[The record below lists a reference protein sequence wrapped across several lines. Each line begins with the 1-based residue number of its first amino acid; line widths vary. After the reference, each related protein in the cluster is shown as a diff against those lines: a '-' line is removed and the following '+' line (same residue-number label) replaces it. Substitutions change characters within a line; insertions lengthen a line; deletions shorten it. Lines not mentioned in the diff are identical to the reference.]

1 MRNYKLGIITAMA
14 LVATL
19 PERKLTK
26 EFLESE
32 IDKVEYN
39 RFGETNT
46 HCTITTKSGFTFT
59 GESACVDPNNFDQ
72 KIGEKFAY
80 ENAFEKMWM
89 PYGFWLHKALADYD
103 NRLQPPSDDNKIK
116 ALAETDYQSKL
127 NEAQNLIDSYSKRET
142 TWQDRVCEE
151 IGELVD
157 RKEKLEKFLSG
168 DKPSFVS
175 DAQWGLMK
183 EQLQAMYSYHNIL
196 IERLDEDA
204 GVVSG
209 IRLAEQSKSEDLL
222 AVSAVNPTVDSQ
234 EHHQQPTMDFGYAV
248 KMMKEGKRVERAG
261 WNGKGMFLY
270 YVPENKYPASRN
282 EHGTMIGMFKD
293 DMVPYREYIALK
305 TVDNQVVPWAPSI
318 SDALAE
324 DWQIVEWGN

>member
-1 MRNYKLGIITAMA
+1 MRALRLSHVLGVISAAA

-89 PYGFWLHKALADYD
+89 PYGFWLHKAMLEFSNLNVCNAQCECD
-103 NRLQPPSDDNKIK
+103 NDES
-116 ALAETDYQSKL
+116 
-127 NEAQNLIDSYSKRET
+127 
-142 TWQDRVCEE
+142 
-151 IGELVD
+151 
-157 RKEKLEKFLSG
+157 LSG
-168 DKPSFVS
+168 MVKDWQIPNDTTF
-175 DAQWGLMK
+175 
-183 EQLQAMYSYHNIL
+183 
-196 IERLDEDA
+196 
-204 GVVSG
+204 
-209 IRLAEQSKSEDLL
+209 
-222 AVSAVNPTVDSQ
+222 
-234 EHHQQPTMDFGYAV
+234 DFGTAV
-248 KMMKEGKRVERAG
+248 EALKQGARVAREG

-270 YVPENKYPASRN
+270 YVPQNKYPASRN
-282 EHGTMIGMFKD
+282 EHGTMVGVFED
-293 DMVPYREYIALK
+293 DMVPYGAYIAMK
-305 TVDNQVVPWAPSI
+305 TAQNNVVPWLASQT
-318 SDALAE
+318 DVLAE
-324 DWQIVEWGN
+324 DWQIVE

>member
-1 MRNYKLGIITAMA
+1 MKNYGHKLGVITAMA
-14 LVATL
+14 LAAAL

-26 EFLESE
+26 DFLESE

-80 ENAFEKMWM
+80 EQAFEKMWM
-89 PYGFWLHKALADYD
+89 PYGFWLHKALAEYD
-103 NRLQPPSDDNKIK
+103 QRMNDDGEPK
-116 ALAETDYQSKL
+116 ETAVQ
-127 NEAQNLIDSYSKRET
+127 A

-168 DKPSFVS
+168 NKPNFVS
-175 DAQWGLMK
+175 DAQWDLMK

-209 IRLAEQSKSEDLL
+209 IRLDEQSKSEGLL

-234 EHHQQPTMDFGYAV
+234 EYHQQPTMDFGYAV

-282 EHGTMIGMFKD
+282 EHGTMIGVFED
-293 DMVPYREYIALK
+293 DMVPYGAYIAMK
-305 TVDNQVVPWAPSI
+305 TAQNNVVPWLASQT
-318 SDALAE
+318 DVLAE
-324 DWQIVEWGN
+324 DWQIVE

>member
-1 MRNYKLGIITAMA
+1 MRALRLSHVLGVISAAA

-19 PERKLTK
+19 PERKITK

-59 GESACVDPNNFDQ
+59 GESACVDPNNFDREL
-72 KIGEKFAY
+72 GEKFAY
-80 ENAFEKMWM
+80 EQAFEKMWM
-89 PYGFWLHKALADYD
+89 PYGFWLHKALAEFD
-103 NRLQPPSDDNKIK
+103 NFETSTGQDEF
-116 ALAETDYQSKL
+116 LA
-127 NEAQNLIDSYSKRET
+127 
-142 TWQDRVCEE
+142 
-151 IGELVD
+151 G
-157 RKEKLEKFLSG
+157 
-168 DKPSFVS
+168 
-175 DAQWGLMK
+175 GLK
-183 EQLQAMYSYHNIL
+183 QLCQANIL
-196 IERLDEDA
+196 PKTERLSFGDA
-204 GVVSG
+204 VAA
-209 IRLAEQSKSEDLL
+209 L
-222 AVSAVNPTVDSQ
+222 
-234 EHHQQPTMDFGYAV
+234 
-248 KMMKEGKRVERAG
+248 KEGLRVARSG

-282 EHGTMIGMFKD
+282 EHGTMIGVFED

-324 DWQIVEWGN
+324 DWQIVE

>member
-1 MRNYKLGIITAMA
+1 MRMLRASRTLGVISAVG
-14 LVATL
+14 LLATL

-26 EFLESE
+26 EFLEGE
-32 IDKVEYN
+32 IERAEYN
-39 RFGETNT
+39 RMTSTIT
-46 HCTITTKSGFTFT
+46 HCTIVTKSGFTFT
-59 GESACVDPNNFDQ
+59 GESACVDPNNYN
-72 KIGEKFAY
+72 KELGEKYAY
-80 ENAFEKMWM
+80 ENAFEKMRM
-89 PYGFWLHKALADYD
+89 PYGFWLHKALAEFDQRM
-103 NRLQPPSDDNKIK
+103 NDDGEPK
-116 ALAETDYQSKL
+116 ETAVQ
-127 NEAQNLIDSYSKRET
+127 T

-157 RKEKLEKFLSG
+157 RKEKLEKFLSV
-168 DKPSFVS
+168 DKPKFVS
-175 DAQWGLMK
+175 DAQWDLMK

-209 IRLAEQSKSEDLL
+209 IRLAEKSKSEGLL

-270 YVPENKYPASRN
+270 YVPENKYPANRN
-282 EHGTMIGMFKD
+282 EQATMIGVFED

-305 TVDNQVVPWAPSI
+305 TVDNQIVPWAPSI

-324 DWQIVEWGN
+324 DWQIVE

>member
-1 MRNYKLGIITAMA
+1 MKNYGHKLGVISAAA

-80 ENAFEKMWM
+80 EQAFEKMWM
-89 PYGFWLHKALADYD
+89 PYGFWLHKALADHD
-103 NRLQPPSDDNKIK
+103 NRLQPPSDDNKI
-116 ALAETDYQSKL
+116 
-127 NEAQNLIDSYSKRET
+127 EAQDVIPEGAT
-142 TWQDRVCEE
+142 
-151 IGELVD
+151 
-157 RKEKLEKFLSG
+157 F
-168 DKPSFVS
+168 
-175 DAQWGLMK
+175 
-183 EQLQAMYSYHNIL
+183 
-196 IERLDEDA
+196 
-204 GVVSG
+204 
-209 IRLAEQSKSEDLL
+209 
-222 AVSAVNPTVDSQ
+222 
-234 EHHQQPTMDFGYAV
+234 DFGTAV
-248 KMMKEGKRVERAG
+248 EALKQGARVARAG

-282 EHGTMIGMFKD
+282 EHGTMVGVFED

-324 DWQIVEWGN
+324 DWQIVE

>member
-1 MRNYKLGIITAMA
+1 MA
-14 LVATL
+14 LAAAL
-19 PERKLTK
+19 PGRKLTK

-89 PYGFWLHKALADYD
+89 PYGFWL
-103 NRLQPPSDDNKIK
+103 NK
-116 ALAETDYQSKL
+116 ALAEYDNLPT
-127 NEAQNLIDSYSKRET
+127 NTAQEEWLKEET
-142 TWQDRVCEE
+142 PVAGGSVLPKT
-151 IGELVD
+151 
-157 RKEKLEKFLSG
+157 
-168 DKPSFVS
+168 
-175 DAQWGLMK
+175 
-183 EQLQAMYSYHNIL
+183 
-196 IERLDEDA
+196 ERLSFGDA
-204 GVVSG
+204 VAA
-209 IRLAEQSKSEDLL
+209 L
-222 AVSAVNPTVDSQ
+222 
-234 EHHQQPTMDFGYAV
+234 
-248 KMMKEGKRVERAG
+248 KEGLRVERAG

-293 DMVPYREYIALK
+293 DMVPYGAYIAMK
-305 TVDNQVVPWAPSI
+305 TAQNNVVPWLASQT
-318 SDALAE
+318 DVLAE
-324 DWQIVEWGN
+324 DWQIVE